1 MRPSGASSP
10 IDDLRAALASG
21 EAAIIAGPGVTEP
34 VLEAVIEL
42 GAPICTTSV
51 VEIPGL
57 ESVAWDDEPRARMVL
72 RGEAPGVVHLHGLE
86 REPAAVLRELR
97 SRPLVLMGFG
107 ADQPDAPLAALRS
120 WVAAAQADK
129 EHRRFL
135 LVRESERHAVR
146 AAHREQESVEIVIYG
161 RDADDLAPFLRTLA
175 GPAPDEPPLRQFL
188 EEQLRPMLEAG
199 DRLAPVHTMMIVG
212 DIALEECEHDAARE
226 SYERALRH
234 YREAGSVH
242 GEAKSIER
250 LGDVALACGDLE
262 RAREHFERARAI
274 FRRIGDVC
282 CEAGCTFSLG
292 DVLSGQRGERDRA
305 RECYERAARLYRE
318 VGSAL
323 GEANCLRALGGLA
336 RRRRD
341 HGAARAF
348 FEEARSLYRQI
359 GDELGELD
367 CEVGLG
373 RCDLRESD
381 HDAAGERFE
390 QALQRYRALGD
401 RFGEADSLEI
411 LGDLAYYRRD
421 YAAARQRLEQAL
433 LLWESLR
440 PKRAEAVRGKL
451 GVIAARDER

>member
-1 MRPSGASSP
+1 M
-10 IDDLRAALASG
+10 DDLRAAFSSG
-21 EAAIIAGPGVTEP
+21 EAVVIAGPAVSES
-34 VLEAVIEL
+34 VVDAVIEL

-97 SRPLVLMGFG
+97 ARPLVLMGFE
-107 ADQPDAPLAALRS
+107 ADDRDATLAALRARM
-120 WVAAAQADK
+120 AAAQADT
-129 EHRRFL
+129 EYPRFR
-135 LVRESERHAVR
+135 LVRECERHIARAV
-146 AAHREQESVEIVIYG
+146 HREQESVEIVIYG

-188 EEQLRPMLEAG
+188 EETLRPMRERG
-199 DRLAPVHTMMIVG
+199 DTLAPVHAMVVLG
-212 DIALEECEHDAARE
+212 DIALEESEHDAARE

-323 GEANCLRALGGLA
+323 GEANCLREMGGLEL
-336 RRRRD
+336 RRRD

-359 GDELGELD
+359 GDELVEVD

-401 RFGEADSLEI
+401 RFGEANSLTM
-411 LGDLAYYRRD
+411 LGDVAYYRRD
-421 YAAARQRLEQAL
+421 YATARQRLEQAL
-433 LLWESLR
+433 PLWESLQDAG
-440 PKRAEAVRGKL
+440 RAEHVRRKL
-451 GVIAARDER
+451 ALLAARDER